1 MGVGGA
7 RWRKLST
14 VIYAR
19 NGASRLEALAP
30 RALPTMAELTGEA
43 AAVPA
48 AVPAVLETATE
59 TTPAPPA
66 RRCSGLPHGV
76 KAVKKSGKYQGQV
89 YDSLDTKKQRGVG
102 TFATAELAAA
112 AVEAAEAQLKQGISP
127 WAAPTRVNKFK
138 RGERPMPQPKKR
150 VASVVV
156 SDCKLPK
163 TVPLPASRADVNNQ
177 CFADFLVERSGED
190 L

>member
-1 MGVGGA
+1 MGVGAA

-19 NGASRLEALAP
+19 
-30 RALPTMAELTGEA
+30 ALPTMLTGEAAGEA

-163 TVPLPASRADVNNQ
+163 TVPLPASRADINNP

>member
-89 YDSLDTKKQRGVG
+89 YDSLDAKKQRGVG

-112 AVEAAEAQLKQGISP
+112 AVERAEGQLKEGVSP
-127 WAAPTRVNKFK
+127 WAAPTRVNQYK
-138 RGERPMPQPKKR
+138 RGEAPKPVAKKR
-150 VASVVV
+150 VPPVVV
-156 SDCKLPK
+156 NEPPSFSAKLPK
-163 TVPLPASRADVNNQ
+163 LNEIKDDGMRTFFES
-177 CFADFLVERSGED
+177 RSGEEI
-190 L
+190 

>member
-1 MGVGGA
+1 M
-7 RWRKLST
+7 
-14 VIYAR
+14 
-19 NGASRLEALAP
+19 
-30 RALPTMAELTGEA
+30 
-43 AAVPA
+43 PA

-89 YDSLDTKKQRGVG
+89 YDTLDTKRQRGVG
-102 TFATAELAAA
+102 TFATPEQAAA

-127 WAAPTRVNKFK
+127 WAGPTRVNNFK
-138 RGERPMPQPKKR
+138 RGEKPPPKKR

-156 SDCKLPK
+156 SDCKLPRE

>member
-1 MGVGGA
+1 MRGGPERVIYGYLQRDA
-7 RWRKLST
+7 SKYWLST

-76 KAVKKSGKYQGQV
+76 KAVKKSGKYQGN
-89 YDSLDTKKQRGVG
+89 GVRVG
-102 TFATAELAAA
+102 I
-112 AVEAAEAQLKQGISP
+112 ISP
-127 WAAPTRVNKFK
+127 
-138 RGERPMPQPKKR
+138 G
-150 VASVVV
+150 
-156 SDCKLPK
+156 L
-163 TVPLPASRADVNNQ
+163 
-177 CFADFLVERSGED
+177 
-190 L
+190 